1 MDKFPVKIADARG
14 VVVAEAAGEF
24 DGLAIL
30 TFLPAGEYRVG
41 DARARVSR
49 VFDWDGDLVLVDCG
63 MDLRPWHC
71 ITARHPESSLIDPRI
86 RGRLVGAPVHRPVAG
101 VGRPGKESGRRRRRA
116 GGALVTSVPPTG
128 EVSSPS

>member
-1 MDKFPVKIADARG
+1 MEMFPVKIVDGDG
-14 VVVAEAAGEF
+14 VMVAEAAGEF

-49 VFDWDGDLVLVDCG
+49 VFDWDGDLVQVDCG
-63 MDLRPWHC
+63 LDFRPWHC

-86 RGRLVGAPVHRPVAG
+86 RGRLVRAGDRRPHA
-101 VGRPGKESGRRRRRA
+101 GRPSHSPVRRRRRPCGVMAA
-116 GGALVTSVPPTG
+116 GF
-128 EVSSPS
+128 SPSGEAGLTS